1 MSENSDDFGMAYI
14 DTCDQLTVLCIHGYP
29 LNSAMWEPQMEDL
42 AGTVRVI
49 APDLRGHG
57 RSEPMPGP
65 YSMDLLADDCLGL
78 LDYLGI
84 ENPVVVCGL
93 SMGGYVAFEFFRRY
107 PERVAG
113 LILVSTK
120 AKPDTPEGKAAR
132 DAAIAKAKK
141 EGVAAVAADMLPKLL
156 ASQTYDEDSELVEF
170 VQEMMEDTSLEGMVG
185 ALQAM
190 KDRPDSTPTL
200 ATIDVPT
207 LIIHGADDQLIPLS
221 EARAMQAAI
230 EGSELVVI
238 PEAGHLPNLEQIDL
252 FSDAVLDFLDALI
265 GEDHDHSHNHDHEY

>member
-65 YSMDLLADDCLGL
+65 YSVGLLADDCLGL

-113 LILVSTK
+113 LILASTK

-200 ATIDVPT
+200 AAIDVPT

-221 EARAMQAAI
+221 EARAMQAAVK
-230 EGSELVVI
+230 GSELVVI

>member
-65 YSMDLLADDCLGL
+65 YSVGLLADDCLGL

-120 AKPDTPEGKAAR
+120 AKPDTPEGKEAR

>member
-1 MSENSDDFGMAYI
+1 
-14 DTCDQLTVLCIHGYP
+14 
-29 LNSAMWEPQMEDL
+29 
-42 AGTVRVI
+42 
-49 APDLRGHG
+49 
-57 RSEPMPGP
+57 
-65 YSMDLLADDCLGL
+65 
-78 LDYLGI
+78 
-84 ENPVVVCGL
+84 
-93 SMGGYVAFEFFRRY
+93 
-107 PERVAG
+107 
-113 LILVSTK
+113 
-120 AKPDTPEGKAAR
+120 
-132 DAAIAKAKK
+132 
-141 EGVAAVAADMLPKLL
+141 MLPKLL

-252 FSDAVLDFLDALI
+252 FSDAVLDFLDALV